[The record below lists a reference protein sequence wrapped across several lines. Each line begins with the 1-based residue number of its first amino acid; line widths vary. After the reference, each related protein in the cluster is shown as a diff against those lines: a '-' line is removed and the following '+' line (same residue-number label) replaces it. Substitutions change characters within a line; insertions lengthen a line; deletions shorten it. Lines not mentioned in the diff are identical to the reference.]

1 MSRKIMDIHNHTT
14 WSDGVHTTEEI
25 IENAINNGVDIIG
38 ISDHFNTIKCNSI
51 SIPKLHKYIEF
62 LWKMK
67 DKYKDKIKVLSGI
80 EICMNKEWCELNNL
94 PYNILSKLDYVL
106 FEYIDWFSD
115 SVTLKE
121 IQYYTKRISCP
132 KGLAHT
138 NIFSLIDKYE
148 IDNVIKLIKDNELF
162 WELNVNEGYEYF
174 DYIINNRNEVKI
186 IELFN
191 KLKENDIKIS
201 VGSDTHAL
209 KFYDINKIK
218 IGNELAAESDITK
231 LNIIKQSK
239 ISR

>member
-25 IENAINNGVDIIG
+25 IENAINNRVDIIG

-51 SIPKLHKYIEF
+51 SISKLHKYIEY
-62 LWKMK
+62 LWEMK
-67 DKYKDKIKVLSGI
+67 EKYKNKIKVLAGI
-80 EICMNKEWCELNNL
+80 EICMNKEWCELDNL

-115 SVTLKE
+115 SVTLRE
-121 IQYYTKRISCP
+121 IEYYTKRISCP

-138 NIFSLIDKYE
+138 NIFSLIDKYG
-148 IDNVIKLIKDNELF
+148 INNVIKLIKENELF

-174 DYIINNRNEVKI
+174 DYIITNRDEVKVN
-186 IELFN
+186 ELFN
-191 KLKENDIKIS
+191 KLKENNVKIS
-201 VGSDTHAL
+201 VGSDTHSL
-209 KFYDINKIK
+209 KFYDINRVR

-231 LNIIKQSK
+231 LNFIK
-239 ISR
+239 